1 MEKYLRTLKIIIS
14 SEVAA
19 YKEMLELSEQ
29 KRDVL
34 INNQTNELNEIVS
47 KEQGILGRIKQ
58 YEHSREDCTAKIS
71 CVCGLTDT
79 IMDLQTII
87 DNAENPLKKDIIEL
101 RYVLKEVVSELS
113 NINEQNKMLIDT
125 HRKFVSFSLEAI
137 TGQMSTLNTYSNE
150 GLENDTKA
158 VHMLLDSTV

>member
-19 YKEMLELSEQ
+19 YKELLALSEQ
-29 KRDVL
+29 KKDVL
-34 INNQTNELNEIVS
+34 INNQTKELNEIVS
-47 KEQGILGRIKQ
+47 KEQSILGKIKQ
-58 YEHSREDCTAKIS
+58 HEHSREDCTAKIS
-71 CVCGLTDT
+71 HACGLSGVK
-79 IMDLQTII
+79 IDLQTII
-87 DNAENPLKKDIIEL
+87 DNAENPLRKDIIEL
-101 RYVLKEVVSELS
+101 RCELKKVVSELS

-137 TGQMSTLNTYSNE
+137 TGQMNTLNTYSNA